1 MKTQLKRIL
10 SNMRLH
16 KVGDTS
22 DWLVYDCEEDGG
34 CYELEQWS
42 DAGEDVIITLRG
54 ATLAE
59 LAAALVAVELKG
71 KHGDDEPIWD
81 SERRAIVGFNPG
93 FGTVQTFGTEEE
105 AQRRA
110 SSALDAAIDKL
121 KANGYTLL
129 CAPKTIETDNHDWR
143 RISRVKSPHGKRI
156 ALIAYAPWIDASFD
170 PWIY

>member
-1 MKTQLKRIL
+1 MNQLAKIL
-10 SNMRLH
+10 NM
-16 KVGDTS
+16 GDQNFARYAS
-22 DWLVYDCEEDGG
+22 
-34 CYELEQWS
+34 
-42 DAGEDVIITLRG
+42 
-54 ATLAE
+54 
-59 LAAALVAVELKG
+59 ALVAVEPKG
-71 KHGDDEPIWD
+71 KPGDDEPVWD
-81 SERRAIVGFNPG
+81 SERRALVGFNPS
-93 FGTVQTFGTEEE
+93 FGTVQTYGTLEE

-129 CAPKTIETDNHDWR
+129 CAPKTIDTDNHDWR